1 MESKGFFRGSIGCSV
16 TVIFQ
21 LAVSPIS
28 FAEKAI
34 DIAKPKSDIATL
46 SDAWGCHQLAV
57 ETVVSLSWTN
67 ETVVET
73 APKKTVETAPL
84 GFFHT
89 VETVF
94 TSSSWVMQHRE
105 TKGKWD
111 CWHAETAAVGWTE
124 SREGPKS
131 WEMKSEE
138 TSLWSNQLSNERK
151 VSGCLGFIGPGD
163 EILPS

>member
-1 MESKGFFRGSIGCSV
+1 MA
-16 TVIFQ
+16 Q
-21 LAVSPIS
+21 LAVLLQLFSNWLLVQS
-28 FAEKAI
+28 AEKAI

-46 SDAWGCHQLAV
+46 SDAWGRHQLAV

-89 VETVF
+89 AETLI
-94 TSSSWVMQHRE
+94 TSSPWVMQQRE

-124 SREGPKS
+124 SREGRKS
-131 WEMKSEE
+131 WEKSRDE
-138 TSLWSNQLSNERK
+138 SLIEAIEQWKKGFWLFRVYRGWNPTQLGIIINH
-151 VSGCLGFIGPGD
+151 
-163 EILPS
+163 